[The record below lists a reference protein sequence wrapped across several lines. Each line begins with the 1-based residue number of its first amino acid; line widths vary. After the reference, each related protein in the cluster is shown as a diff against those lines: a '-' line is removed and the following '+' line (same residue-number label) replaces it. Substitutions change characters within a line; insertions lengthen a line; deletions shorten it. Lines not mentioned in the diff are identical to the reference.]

1 MLRYLFRPFAYL
13 GIQHPSGTMRW
24 LNWWIPLILAAGSV
38 AFMYKLAPSVN
49 LYAADGLMLKL
60 LGFVQSL
67 PGFYVAALAALATFN
82 QPGLDVLMPGKPPVA
97 RIIYNGSPVST
108 ELTRRRFLCLMFSYL
123 TAISFLLTLALVATT
138 SLAKPLLECLV
149 RMDIPYVVVTLRWG
163 ACLMLFVGLF
173 QMLAVTFYGLFYIGE
188 RMHTPD
194 T

>member
-1 MLRYLFRPFAYL
+1 MLRYLVRPFAYL

-24 LNWWIPLILAAGSV
+24 LNWWLPLVLAVGSV
-38 AFMYKLAPSVN
+38 AFMYKFAPAVN
-49 LYAADGLMLKL
+49 LFAADGLMLKL

-82 QPGLDVLMPGKPPVA
+82 QPGLDVLMPGQPPVA
-97 RIIYNGSPVST
+97 RIIYNGRPVPT

-123 TAISFLLTLALVATT
+123 TAISFLLTLALVTTT
-138 SLAKPLLECLV
+138 SLAEPLREYLFQLNKSCAVVWIRWVVSLV
-149 RMDIPYVVVTLRWG
+149 LFG
-163 ACLMLFVGLF
+163 ALF
-173 QMLAVTFYGLFYIGE
+173 QMLSVTFYGLFYIGE

>member
-1 MLRYLFRPFAYL
+1 MLRYLVRPFAYL

-24 LNWWIPLILAAGSV
+24 LNWWLPLFLAVGSV
-38 AFMYKLAPSVN
+38 AFMYEFAPSVN
-49 LYAADGLMLKL
+49 LFAADGLMLKL

-97 RIIYNGSPVST
+97 RIIYNGRPVPT
-108 ELTRRRFLCLMFSYL
+108 KLTRRRFLCLMFSYL
-123 TAISFLLTLALVATT
+123 TAISFLLTLALVTTT
-138 SLAKPLLECLV
+138 SLAEPLREYLFQLDKSCAVVWIRWVVSLV
-149 RMDIPYVVVTLRWG
+149 LFG
-163 ACLMLFVGLF
+163 ALF
-173 QMLAVTFYGLFYIGE
+173 QMLSVTFYGLFYIGE

>member
-1 MLRYLFRPFAYL
+1 MLRYLVRPFAYL

-24 LNWWIPLILAAGSV
+24 LNWWLPLVLAVGCV
-38 AFMYKLAPSVN
+38 AFMYKLAPAVN
-49 LYAADGLMLKL
+49 LYATDGLMLKL

-82 QPGLDVLMPGKPPVA
+82 QPGLDVLMPGKPPIA
-97 RIIYNGSPVST
+97 KIIYNGRPVPM

-138 SLAKPLLECLV
+138 SLAKPLREYLIQ
-149 RMDIPYVVVTLRWG
+149 MDMSSVVVWLRWG
-163 ACLMLFVGLF
+163 VSLTLFGALF
-173 QMLAVTFYGLFYIGE
+173 QMLSVTFYGLFYIGE

>member
-1 MLRYLFRPFAYL
+1 
-13 GIQHPSGTMRW
+13 MRW
-24 LNWWIPLILAAGSV
+24 LNWWIPLILAAGIV
-38 AFMYKLAPSVN
+38 AFLYQLAPSVN

-82 QPGLDVLMPGKPPVA
+82 QPGLDVLMPGRPPVA
-97 RIIYNGSPVST
+97 RIIYNGSPVLM

-123 TAISFLLTLALVATT
+123 TAISFLLTLTLVATT
-138 SLAKPLLECLV
+138 SLATPLQECLV
-149 RMDIPYVVVTLRWG
+149 RMDVPYVVGTLRWG
-163 ACLMLFVGLF
+163 ACLILLAALF
-173 QMLAVTFYGLFYIGE
+173 QMLSVTFYGLFYIGE

>member
-38 AFMYKLAPSVN
+38 AFLHKLAPSVN
-49 LYAADGLMLKL
+49 LYASDGLMLKL

-97 RIIYNGSPVST
+97 RIIYNGSLVSM

-123 TAISFLLTLALVATT
+123 TAISFLLTLTLVATT
-138 SLAKPLLECLV
+138 SLATPLLECLF
-149 RMDIPYVVVTLRWG
+149 RMDVPYVVGTLRWG
-163 ACLMLFVGLF
+163 ACLILLAALF
-173 QMLAVTFYGLFYIGE
+173 QMLSVTFYGLFYIGE